1 MDRCDFSQ
9 SVSILFGVYFNNKGR
24 VVWFYTKFVGSIA
37 IFNQVYY
44 SNPNLNYFTT
54 EMMKILLLCY
64 YLVPD
69 PGYSLLIQGTQAAIT
84 LLRISEKYCSSK
96 PTVSN

>member
-1 MDRCDFSQ
+1 MCPYYRWTVVIFLNLYL
-9 SVSILFGVYFNNKGR
+9 VSILTTR
-24 VVWFYTKFVGSIA
+24 VVWFYTKFVCSIA

-64 YLVPD
+64 
-69 PGYSLLIQGTQAAIT
+69 
-84 LLRISEKYCSSK
+84 
-96 PTVSN
+96 

>member
-1 MDRCDFSQ
+1 MLNLFQ
-9 SVSILFGVYFNNKGR
+9 SYLDSILTTQPKVHLFVGR
-24 VVWFYTKFVGSIA
+24 VVWFYTKFVGSTA

-64 YLVPD
+64 
-69 PGYSLLIQGTQAAIT
+69 
-84 LLRISEKYCSSK
+84 
-96 PTVSN
+96 